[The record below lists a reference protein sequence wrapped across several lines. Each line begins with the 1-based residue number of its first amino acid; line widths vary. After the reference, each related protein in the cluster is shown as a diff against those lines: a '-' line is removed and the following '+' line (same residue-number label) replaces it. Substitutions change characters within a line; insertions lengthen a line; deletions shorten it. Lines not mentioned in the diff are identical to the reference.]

1 MYRSIRV
8 FFILALILVFTASV
22 CFADNFSDSKE
33 SVPDINGDGVINMSD
48 IMLIAA
54 HFNTTSKD
62 ANYDKKCDLNND
74 GAINMSDIILAA
86 QKFNTRVS
94 VSTPT
99 TLRTPTVTPTMLIS
113 PLITPTVPPVP
124 VFKDVSVHD
133 PSVIKANGTYYV
145 IGSHLAS
152 ASTGDFI
159 KWQQISTSVT
169 NTNPLIP
176 NVYEELKE
184 SFNWAQTDTMWAGDI
199 IQLKNGKY
207 YMYYCLCKGDSPRST
222 LGIAVSDNVTGPYKN
237 LGIILKS
244 GMWGAKSE
252 DGTVYDATKHPNVV
266 DPDTFFD
273 KSGNLWMVYGSY
285 SGGIYILKMDPDTG
299 RPIAGQ
305 GYGKKLLG
313 ANHSR
318 IEAPYMLYSPLTDY
332 YYLFLSFGGLDAAGG
347 YNIRVA
353 RSRNPDGPF
362 VDAAGNNMIN
372 CKGPQG
378 TTFDDKAI
386 EPYGTKLIGNFRF
399 VESGTG
405 YVSPGHNSAYY
416 DVQTN
421 KYYLI
426 FHTRFPEHGEMHQV
440 RVHQM
445 FMNSDGWPVIV
456 PQRYGGETVGR
467 YLPEEVTG
475 NYAYINHGKDISAAV
490 KGSVKISLN
499 NDGTISGGAN
509 GKWLLNGDNGI
520 EINISGMT
528 YAGVV
533 IKAWDSGLGKHIM
546 TFSALS
552 AAGNT
557 SVWGSRIN

>member
-305 GYGKKLLG
+305 GYGK
-313 ANHSR
+313 S
-318 IEAPYMLYSPLTDY
+318 
-332 YYLFLSFGGLDAAGG
+332 
-347 YNIRVA
+347 
-353 RSRNPDGPF
+353 
-362 VDAAGNNMIN
+362 
-372 CKGPQG
+372 CW
-378 TTFDDKAI
+378 
-386 EPYGTKLIGNFRF
+386 
-399 VESGTG
+399 
-405 YVSPGHNSAYY
+405 
-416 DVQTN
+416 VQITAVL
-421 KYYLI
+421 KRPI
-426 FHTRFPEHGEMHQV
+426 CF
-440 RVHQM
+440 
-445 FMNSDGWPVIV
+445 
-456 PQRYGGETVGR
+456 TV
-467 YLPEEVTG
+467 L
-475 NYAYINHGKDISAAV
+475 
-490 KGSVKISLN
+490 
-499 NDGTISGGAN
+499 
-509 GKWLLNGDNGI
+509 
-520 EINISGMT
+520 
-528 YAGVV
+528 
-533 IKAWDSGLGKHIM
+533 
-546 TFSALS
+546 
-552 AAGNT
+552 
-557 SVWGSRIN
+557 